1 MLKKIVN
8 GVEVECSAEEEAQI
22 KADWEAKAVD
32 PATLEGTP
40 SLEDIIA
47 NKVQELNGVTE

>member
-22 KADWEAKAVD
+22 KADCEAKAVD
-32 PATLEGTP
+32 VATLEGTP

-47 NKVQELNGVTE
+47 NKIQEQINNV